1 MIAFYHY
8 FPEIQR
14 ADHALQRQQ
23 EIPTS
28 MVATLAVPE
37 MSPDLLNLNLMNLTR
52 SAAPTDSA
60 SAKAFLSN
68 LLVYSARDV
77 RGVTLSG
84 NIMFE
89 DFHDANRGA

>member
-1 MIAFYHY
+1 LIAFYHY

-28 MVATLAVPE
+28 MVAKLAVPE
-37 MSPDLLNLNLMNLTR
+37 MSPDLLNLTR

>member
-37 MSPDLLNLNLMNLTR
+37 MSPDLLNLTR

>member
-1 MIAFYHY
+1 
-8 FPEIQR
+8 
-14 ADHALQRQQ
+14 
-23 EIPTS
+23 
-28 MVATLAVPE
+28 
-37 MSPDLLNLNLMNLTR
+37 MSPDLLNLTR